1 MNIFNK
7 ILLTSF
13 ISASLILTAC
23 TEKKNTDSTQKS
35 ADAQPSI
42 SSGNWQVKAS
52 ELSSMNDADIKAD
65 LTQLNLIV
73 NQSNRQATQLKDE
86 AQSVAQDPEK
96 LKAILSQSNDIQ
108 KQTQEQIMG
117 LTLKSAE
124 VQNIRT
130 QMIDSLMISQKLF
143 ELSTATG
150 FNMTAPSDEFKQL
163 AQRSMATQQKIS
175 AELDAL
181 NKQYA
186 Q

>member
-23 TEKKNTDSTQKS
+23 TEKKTTDSTQKS
-35 ADAQPSI
+35 AEAQPSV
-42 SSGNWQVKAS
+42 SSGNWQAKAS
-52 ELSSMNDADIKAD
+52 ELSSINGTDIKAD

-73 NQSNRQATQLKDE
+73 NQSNHQATQLRDE
-86 AQSVAQDPEK
+86 AQSLAQDPDK
-96 LKAILSQSNDIQ
+96 LKAVLSQSNDIQ

-117 LTLKSAE
+117 LMLKSAE
-124 VQNIRT
+124 VQDIRT

-181 NKQYA
+181 NRQYA